1 MDITPSTLNAFFQ
14 NLRRDYQSGYSDAP
28 TFYQQVS
35 TTIPSSSESNIYG
48 WMDLL
53 PQLREWIGERYVRNV
68 IGRSMTATNKLY
80 EGTVEVPRA
89 KLEDD
94 QYALYSPTA
103 QMLGRAAKI
112 WPDKQ
117 IADAI
122 ANGGSATYNG
132 NATSYDGVAF
142 FSASHPVDP
151 SGELS
156 SAVQSNTNALALSAA
171 NFATVLAAAKSL
183 LGRDGAPLGVFSS
196 GRPILMVGPT
206 LEKTAL
212 DLVAANFL
220 SPAVAWGAA
229 AASAPSSNTFQGA
242 ATVLVNPYITSAT
255 AWYLIDASM
264 PIKPFIWQ
272 LRQAPQF
279 TQRTSD
285 TDENVFSR
293 DMYQWG
299 VRARG
304 VATYGLW
311 FLCVR
316 GNS

>member
-14 NLRRDYQSGYSDAP
+14 NLRKDYQAGYQGAP
-28 TFYQQVS
+28 SFYEQVA
-35 TTIPSSSESNIYG
+35 TTIPSSSEQNIYG
-48 WMDLL
+48 WMDFV
-53 PQLREWIGERYVRNV
+53 PQLREWVGERFVRNV
-68 IGRSMTATNKLY
+68 VARSMTATNKLY
-80 EGTVEVPRA
+80 EGTIEVPRA

-94 QYALYSPTA
+94 QYGLYGPTA
-103 QMLGRAAKI
+103 QMLGRAAKV

-117 IADAI
+117 IFDVI
-122 ANGGSATYNG
+122 NNGGSASYNG
-132 NATSYDGVAF
+132 NPTSYDGVAF
-142 FSASHPVDP
+142 FSNAHPKDP

-156 SAVQSNTNALALSAA
+156 GTQSNDNALALSGA
-171 NFATVLAAAKSL
+171 NFATVLAAGKSFV
-183 LGRDGAPLGVFSS
+183 GRDGVPMGCFSS
-196 GRPILMVGPT
+196 GRPILMTGPT

-212 DLVAANFL
+212 DLVAANYL
-220 SPAVAWGAA
+220 APAAQYGAA
-229 AASAPSSNTFQGA
+229 AANATSSNTFQGA

-279 TQRTSD
+279 QQRTSD

-293 DMYQWG
+293 DVYQWG

-311 FLCVR
+311 FLCIR
-316 GNS
+316 GNV